1 MIEEV
6 IMMLTIEEIKE
17 RVRPICEHYKI
28 KRMWL
33 FGSYARGEADE
44 KSDVDLCIEG
54 GDFMNEP
61 WGLGGISCMLEDS
74 LQMPFDLVQREVLR
88 KRFLQNIQDDE
99 VLIYER

>member
-1 MIEEV
+1 
-6 IMMLTIEEIKE
+6 MLTIEEIKE

-54 GDFMNEP
+54 GDFTIEP
-61 WGLGGISCMLEDS
+61 WAFGGMCSALEDS
-74 LQMPFDLVQREVLR
+74 LLLPFDIVTRESLT
-88 KRFLQNIQDDE
+88 KRFLRNIAPDE
-99 VLIYER
+99 VLIYERD